1 MVGLA
6 APMMSTNSEEVIGEV
21 IATVDAQRP
30 PFRLTL
36 GSTAYA
42 SIKEA
47 LAGRLTALEAQKATA
62 LSADRDEAGAR

>member
-1 MVGLA
+1 MEA
-6 APMMSTNSEEVIGEV
+6 V